1 MPRPALPR
9 RLPARLCAAAVV
21 VLAKAVTA
29 VRADWRGAE
38 PLPVQRV
45 YFANH
50 CSNADMPMIWAALPS
65 ALRARTR
72 PVAAADYWLRTRLR
86 ALLPGHVETLS
97 YAMPGFRQ
105 PGAKGRMV
113 VGYAAF
119 ARHLGL
125 YPHSGSVI
133 PKIDCTPFK
142 TSKSGVLFTP
152 DHPLRDALLKAVID
166 TRQAE
171 LAADNGRRG

>member
-1 MPRPALPR
+1 VSEAVEAYLFALP
-9 RLPARLCAAAVV
+9 
-21 VLAKAVTA
+21 
-29 VRADWRGAE
+29 ADQQA
-38 PLPVQRV
+38 
-45 YFANH
+45 
-50 CSNADMPMIWAALPS
+50 
-65 ALRARTR
+65 ALRA
-72 PVAAADYWLRTRLR
+72 LR
-86 ALLPGHVETLS
+86 ATLARFLPDHIEVMS

-105 PGAKGRMV
+105 PGAKGKMV

-119 ARHLGL
+119 AKHLGL

-152 DHPLRDALLKAVID
+152 AQPLPDSLTELILR

-171 LAADNGRRG
+171 LAAGYGR